1 MYEAKKC
8 FGFRTGVSVLSLR
21 EIIEEMVDFV
31 GILKKAINARNNVT
45 PQVRK
50 RIYKRAIETLEH
62 QFLTA
67 KMPQEIADEQRKILQ
82 NAIETV
88 EEEYLAVEK
97 KLLSSVIGWNP
108 ININEDKKYIK
119 ETILPKNNEFSGINT
134 KSKQDFV
141 TCPKG
146 NKVFDDPC
154 VSDMPEAEP
163 VNMEAYVPSEHVNR
177 YALKDSPSQEDNPH
191 IVSHIFSQA
200 LRRANKSLVQRRIV
214 IGAVS
219 VVSFIVLTVGVFFIG
234 GRVFVS
240 NDHQLLEENLQA
252 SHGLPKVLSVKRKLT
267 QRLLEDG
274 SEVDVG
280 LKQAADSSD
289 EEGISTVV
297 ASNLQSLEK
306 SGEAVFYQARTNYDA
321 EKVATGSVRWTL
333 IRESRVKEAPEE
345 MAIQGDI
352 TIPDEGLSL
361 RLILRRNT
369 DQSFPAAYI
378 MDLIFIPSDK
388 FSGQAISNVQA
399 LTFKASEQ
407 SIGQALTRTISAKIN
422 DDFFLVALSRN
433 HPFLDRNLQLM
444 RKLNWMRL
452 VLTDKNGRI
461 NELTFAKGPT
471 GESIFNEVIG
481 KWLSQQDKLTV
492 LGQKNK
498 T

>member
-1 MYEAKKC
+1 
-8 FGFRTGVSVLSLR
+8 
-21 EIIEEMVDFV
+21 MVDFV

-67 KMPQEIADEQRKILQ
+67 KMPQAIANEQRKILQ
-82 NAIETV
+82 SAIETV
-88 EEEYLAVEK
+88 EEEYLEVEK
-97 KLLSSVIGWNP
+97 KLLSSVIGWNFT
-108 ININEDKKYIK
+108 NINEDKKYIK

-141 TCPKG
+141 TRPKD

-163 VNMEAYVPSEHVNR
+163 VNMEAYIPSEHVNH
-177 YALKDSPSQEDNPH
+177 YALKALPSQEDNPH

-214 IGAVS
+214 ITAVS
-219 VVSFIVLTVGVFFIG
+219 IVSFIVLTVGVFFIG
-234 GRVFVS
+234 GRIFVS
-240 NDHQLLEENLQA
+240 NDYQLLEENLQA
-252 SHGLPKVLSVKRKLT
+252 SHGGPKVLSVKRKLT

-280 LKQAADSSD
+280 LKQAVDSSD
-289 EEGISTVV
+289 EEGISTVF

-306 SGEAVFYQARTNYDA
+306 SGEAVFYQARTSYDE

-333 IRESRVKEAPEE
+333 IRESRVNGVAPEE
-345 MAIQGDI
+345 IAIQGDI

-369 DQSFPAAYI
+369 DQSFPAAYT

-422 DDFFLVALSRN
+422 DNFFLVALSRN

-444 RKLNWMRL
+444 QKLNWMRL
-452 VLTDKNGRI
+452 VLTDKKGRI

>member
-1 MYEAKKC
+1 
-8 FGFRTGVSVLSLR
+8 
-21 EIIEEMVDFV
+21 MVDFV
-31 GILKKAINARNNVT
+31 GILKKAINAQGNIT

-67 KMPQEIADEQRKILQ
+67 KIPQAIADEQRKILQ
-82 NAIETV
+82 SAITNV

-97 KLLSSVIGWNP
+97 KLLSSVIGWNLT
-108 ININEDKKYIK
+108 NINEDKKYTE
-119 ETILPKNNEFSGINT
+119 ETILPKNNEFSGGNT
-134 KSKQDFV
+134 KNKQDFV
-141 TCPKG
+141 IRSKD
-146 NKVFDDPC
+146 NKVFDVPYL
-154 VSDMPEAEP
+154 SDMPEAEP
-163 VNMEAYVPSEHVNR
+163 VHMEAYLPFEHVNR
-177 YALKDSPSQEDNPH
+177 CTLKVSPSQEDNPH

-214 IGAVS
+214 ISAVS
-219 VVSFIVLTVGVFFIG
+219 VVSFVVLTVGIFLIG
-234 GRVFVS
+234 ERVFVS
-240 NDHQLLEENLQA
+240 NVPQLLEENIQA
-252 SHGLPKVLSVKRKLT
+252 SHGGPKALSVKRKLT

-297 ASNLQSLEK
+297 AGNLQSLEK
-306 SGEAVFYQARTNYDA
+306 SGEAVFYQERTNYEA
-321 EKVATGSVRWTL
+321 EKVATGSARWTL
-333 IRESRVKEAPEE
+333 IRKSHVKGAPEE

-361 RLILRRNT
+361 RLIVRRNT

-378 MDLIFIPSDK
+378 MDLIFILSDK
-388 FSGQAISNVQA
+388 FSGKAISNVQA

-407 SIGQALTRTISAKIN
+407 AIGQVLTRTISAKIN
-422 DDFFLVALSRN
+422 DDFFLVALSKN
-433 HPFLDRNLQLM
+433 HPFLNRNLQLM
-444 RKLNWMRL
+444 RELHWMRL

-481 KWLSQQDKLTV
+481 KWLTQQDRLTV